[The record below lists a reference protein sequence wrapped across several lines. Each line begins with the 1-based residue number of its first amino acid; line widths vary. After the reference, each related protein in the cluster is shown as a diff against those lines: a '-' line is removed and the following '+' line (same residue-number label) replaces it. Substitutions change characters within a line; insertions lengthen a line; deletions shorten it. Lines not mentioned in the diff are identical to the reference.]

1 MVRLKVDYF
10 RLATFFLNISIPYG
24 AIKSFLSRLAVCF
37 LIAISIPYGA
47 IKRNTYHYN
56 SYDLMNFNSLWCD

>member
-47 IKRNTYHYN
+47 IKRH
-56 SYDLMNFNSLWCD
+56 